1 MKILKHIQSPEDLR
15 KLPSDQLPLLAEE
28 MRRSILET
36 VSRNGGHFASNF
48 GVVELTIALHRV
60 FHTPDDVLIWDVGH
74 QSYCHKLLT
83 GRQELF
89 RSLRQMD
96 GCAPFQSRRE
106 SPDSDPI
113 GGGHA
118 GTAISAALGI
128 QTASMRRGEKR
139 FAVAIL
145 GDGALTCGI
154 SLEALNNVGGSNC
167 PMVIVLNDNRMSI
180 SSNVGGLPR
189 YLTRIISGKAY
200 SRFRAF
206 AKETLRQIPPI
217 YRMVSKIEEA
227 TKNLLLPG
235 GWFEALGIRY
245 LGPVNGHS
253 IPDLIRMLETARDAN
268 TPCIVHVLTDK
279 GKGYLPAE
287 KDPGSYHGVPPFD
300 PAIGLQPSGK
310 MTFSKAFGVTM
321 CELAQQHKDSSTT
334 VKTNLQIPY

>member
-1 MKILKHIQSPEDLR
+1 MKILEHIRTPEDLR
-15 KLPSDQLPLLAEE
+15 NLPEDQLPLLATE
-28 MRRSILET
+28 MRQMILET

-89 RSLRQMD
+89 QTLRQMD

-106 SPDSDPI
+106 SPEYDPI

-128 QTASMRRGEKR
+128 QMAAQQRGEKR

-154 SLEALNNVGGSNC
+154 SLEALNNVGGSGC

-180 SSNVGGLPR
+180 SSNVGGVSSLLENGTEGLLYPAEDTAALSNAILKMLDDPDFAR
-189 YLTRIISGKAY
+189 SCGQKA
-200 SRFRAF
+200 RLRALD
-206 AKETLRQIPPI
+206 THDPDQNSSTMLDIYRQITG
-217 YRMVSKIEEA
+217 S
-227 TKNLLLPG
+227 
-235 GWFEALGIRY
+235 
-245 LGPVNGHS
+245 
-253 IPDLIRMLETARDAN
+253 
-268 TPCIVHVLTDK
+268 VL
-279 GKGYLPAE
+279 
-287 KDPGSYHGVPPFD
+287 
-300 PAIGLQPSGK
+300 
-310 MTFSKAFGVTM
+310 
-321 CELAQQHKDSSTT
+321 
-334 VKTNLQIPY
+334 